1 MTWLVGFMLVSIGAG
16 VGFLLCAVL
25 TTGKIDELYREII
38 ALENE
43 LDQARWN
50 ES

>member
-1 MTWLVGFMLVSIGAG
+1 MTWLVGFMLVSIGVC

-25 TTGKIDELYREII
+25 TTGKFNDLENEII

-43 LDQARWN
+43 NDALRGVL
-50 ES
+50 